1 MSNLRSLDSASKIYD
16 LTMSVWLDYKT
27 KLKINFIT
35 SKYEDLIE
43 DFDNHILKV
52 LNFLDVSW
60 DENIK
65 NYRNTA
71 IKRRKINTP
80 SSSQVVQPI
89 YKSSIAKWK
98 NYESYFTNSKQ
109 YLDKWKDYFKY

>member
-1 MSNLRSLDSASKIYD
+1 MFGWIIRK
-16 LTMSVWLDYKT
+16 
-27 KLKINFIT
+27 KLKINYVT

-43 DFDNHILKV
+43 DFDNHILKI

-71 IKRRKINTP
+71 HEREKINTP
-80 SSSQVVQPI
+80 SSSQVVQPL
-89 YKSSIAKWK
+89 YKSSIDKWK
-98 NYESYFTNSKQ
+98 NYEKHFKNSSK
-109 YLDKWKDYFKY
+109 YLVKWKSYFKY